1 MADRLGESNNALIP
15 SKNTKKSTNNWL
27 KLGRSWASSNG
38 YDNSTETYYLGV
50 YATVRKERRG
60 LNYERNSLCV
70 LVTIIEL
77 ILNEK
82 ECKHLFI
89 RERRFKSLKKIL
101 AGKPRRLQQQHEGK
115 RPHQ

>member
-1 MADRLGESNNALIP
+1 MTTALKRI
-15 SKNTKKSTNNWL
+15 
-27 KLGRSWASSNG
+27 
-38 YDNSTETYYLGV
+38 LGV

-82 ECKHLFI
+82 ECKRLFI